1 MVKNI
6 TEPFHKEMCFIG
18 RFIDDDYVIRRIEVN
33 IYVAEVTND
42 HIDQALKVA
51 AENEYY
57 YRYEDKH
64 NETFD

>member
-1 MVKNI
+1 
-6 TEPFHKEMCFIG
+6 MCFIG